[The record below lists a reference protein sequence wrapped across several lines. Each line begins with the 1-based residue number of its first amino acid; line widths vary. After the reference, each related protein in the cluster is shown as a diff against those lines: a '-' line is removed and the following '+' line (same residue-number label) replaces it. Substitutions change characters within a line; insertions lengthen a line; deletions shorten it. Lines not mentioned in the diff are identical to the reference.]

1 MIGSQPCSFSM
12 NSTTHFLHHKT
23 SQPVLYY
30 NIPYKN
36 AQNDY
41 KTAFSRHFYR

>member
-1 MIGSQPCSFSM
+1 MIGVAALFFSM
-12 NSTTHFLHHKT
+12 NPTTHFLHHKIFP
-23 SQPVLYY
+23 SQPDLYY

-41 KTAFSRHFYR
+41 

>member
-1 MIGSQPCSFSM
+1 MIGSQPYSISIST
-12 NSTTHFLHHKT
+12 NPTTHFLHHKIFP

-41 KTAFSRHFYR
+41 